1 MLDPIANLNLSFL
14 NHLDKNKTNAIRQL
28 EFLNTFLVTNRC
40 TFGGQPMPSL
50 LKPNFVSRKQTQA
63 LIYAVEKIS
72 TALIKFINLYL
83 NNDEVKEIMNISN
96 KEDQLFRIDPGY
108 NIPLVISR
116 LDAFL
121 QDYSIKFLEFNCD
134 SPAGHAYSD
143 VMEDGFKKLFH
154 EYDFLDQWE
163 IEYFKRQDRLLN
175 ALLTCYNEFR
185 NHSTRLPSKPVI
197 AIVDW
202 DDVSTLSEFYMLQK
216 YFGDKGFKTV
226 VSSPLNIRIKNNG
239 KIFAGDD
246 EVHLIYKRVITGGLF
261 NRWDEVDQFIQS
273 IKEGLV
279 CCCNSFR
286 SYIVGNKKVLSVISD
301 PRFQHIYSKEELNVI
316 KKTIPWTKILSDTK
330 ETFKNIN
337 VHLKDFIIENKDI
350 LVLKPANL
358 YGGKDVYLGRETDEK
373 TWSEI
378 MHAHLYDSSWVVQEY
393 VDIPQDIFPEISDD
407 VRLKFKKVNI
417 NPFAFLG
424 KYSGT
429 ITRVSDNSVINVSAG
444 GGLVPTLCVARK
456 KERLT

>member
-14 NHLDKNKTNAIRQL
+14 NHLDKNKTNAIRQFA
-28 EFLNTFLVTNRC
+28 FLNTYLVTNRC
-40 TFGGQPMPSL
+40 TFGGQPMPCL

-63 LIYAVEKIS
+63 LTYAVEKIS
-72 TALIKFINLYL
+72 TALLKFINLYL
-83 NNDEVKEIMNISN
+83 GNDEVKELMSFSN
-96 KEDQLFRIDPGY
+96 KEDKLFRIDPGY
-108 NIPLVISR
+108 HIPLVISR

-185 NHSTRLPSKPVI
+185 NHSTRFPSKPVI

-216 YFGDKGFKTV
+216 YFGDKGIKTV
-226 VSSPLNIRIKNNG
+226 VSSPLDIQIKHG
-239 KIFAGDD
+239 KVFAGDD
-246 EVHLIYKRVITGGLF
+246 EIHLIYKRVITGELLD
-261 NRWDEVDQFIQS
+261 RWNEMGEFIQS
-273 IKEGLV
+273 IQEGLV

-301 PRFQHIYSKEELNVI
+301 PRFQHIYSKEEINVI

-358 YGGKDVYLGRETDEK
+358 YGGKDVYLGRETNEK

-378 MHAHLYDSSWVVQEY
+378 MHAHLHDSSWVVQEY

-407 VRLKFKKVNI
+407 VRMKFKKVNI